1 MKELFLFIA
10 GIILFLVGMVKLSTD
25 VQQLFTVRIR
35 EYIKYSVKRPLY
47 GMLTGIATTVLFQSS
62 SATTV
67 LTVGM
72 VSAGLLTFYHSLG
85 IILGA
90 DIGTVLTVQLVV
102 WKVTDLSP
110 IFIIFGGIIWLIGKS
125 QWKPIGEAV
134 FYFGLIF
141 FGLSLAAMA
150 TAPLKNHQTVIHFFQ
165 ETKNP
170 LLGVGIGALF
180 AGIVHASVIP
190 ISILAILAGQDLITL
205 ENALPI
211 VFGANIGTT
220 VTALMVCA
228 VSNISGR
235 RSAVSHFF
243 FKCIGTVICLV
254 ALPGLIIVLK
264 SFTENVAQQIV
275 FGHLLFNILIVVVFL
290 FLLKPY
296 AGLIEKIMPGEE
308 EILPIWPEYL
318 DEKYLSDPGRA
329 LICVKKEL
337 HREIVIAQKIFNVS
351 LHLRK
356 NYQEWQK
363 RSIGYIES
371 VIDHLRSEIVDFLCK
386 ISIHKLSPEMS
397 QKLFLFTAMVDDIER
412 IGNHAVKLTD
422 LSRDKF
428 RTRASFTETAKREL
442 EEIERL
448 TAENLSDAVSLMERC
463 DEEKI
468 MMISRREEEVDTRVK
483 DARGKHL
490 VRYYNGICQA
500 EAGPIFVEMLIH
512 LERISDLCQNVAE
525 YVDELKDS

>member
-1 MKELFLFIA
+1 MKESFLFIA
-10 GIILFLVGMVKLSTD
+10 GLILFLVGVVQLSTN

-35 EYIKYSVKRPLY
+35 EYIKYSVKKPIY
-47 GMLTGIATTVLFQSS
+47 GILTGIATTILFQSS
-62 SATTV
+62 SATTL

-72 VSAGLLTFYHSLG
+72 VSAGLLTFYNSLG

-110 IFIIFGGIIWLIGKS
+110 IFIISGGIIWLIGKS
-125 QWKPIGEAV
+125 QWKPIGEGL

-170 LLGVGIGALF
+170 LLGVGVGALF
-180 AGIVHASVIP
+180 AAIVHASVIP
-190 ISILAILAGQDLITL
+190 ISILAILAGQDLITI

-211 VFGANIGTT
+211 IFGANIGTT
-220 VTALMVCA
+220 VTALMASA

-243 FKCIGTVICLV
+243 FKCIGAVVCLI
-254 ALPGLIIVLK
+254 ALPGFIAVLK
-264 SFTENVAQQIV
+264 KSTENVAQQIV
-275 FGHLLFNILIVVVFL
+275 LGHFLFNLLVVVFFI

-296 AGLIEKIMPGEE
+296 AGLIEKIMPGKEE
-308 EILPIWPEYL
+308 TLPIWPEFL
-318 DEKYLSDPGRA
+318 DEKYLTNPE
-329 LICVKKEL
+329 LTLMCVKKEL
-337 HREIVIAQKIFNVS
+337 HREIVLAQRIFHIS
-351 LHLRK
+351 LNLRTNYEEWRK
-356 NYQEWQK
+356 N
-363 RSIGYIES
+363 SIGYIES
-371 VIDHLRSEIVDFLCK
+371 VIDNLRNEIVNFLCR
-386 ISIHKLSPEMS
+386 ISNHKLSPELS
-397 QKLFLFTAMVDDIER
+397 QKLFLFTALVDDIER
-412 IGNHAVKLTD
+412 IGDHAVKLGD
-422 LSRDKF
+422 LTRDKF
-428 RTRASFTETAKREL
+428 RARASFTETAKKEL
-442 EEIERL
+442 EEIETL
-448 TAENLSDAVSLMERC
+448 TAENLRDAVSLMEER

-468 MMISRREEEVDTRVK
+468 TRISNREEDIDARVK

-490 VRYYNGICQA
+490 IRYYNGICQA